1 MLTSTVNSMLFTIR
15 KLQRGDKDPI
25 RYILEETNVF
35 TSDEIDIAVELI
47 DIFLDDPKQQDY
59 HIYTGIDEQNN
70 VVGYVCVGPTP
81 LTEGTFDLYWIVV
94 KPSVHGKGF
103 GRQLL
108 QKAEQFA
115 EERNGRLL
123 IAETS
128 SLPKYEPTRTFYDK
142 NHYVEISRIKD
153 YYRSGDDLIIYGK
166 YLSQSG
172 GS

>member
-1 MLTSTVNSMLFTIR
+1 MCIGADTLITIR
-15 KLQRGDKDPI
+15 KLLRDDKDPI
-25 RYILEETNVF
+25 RHILEETNVF
-35 TSDEIDIAVELI
+35 TSDEITIAIELI
-47 DIFLDDPKQQDY
+47 DVFLDDPKQKDY
-59 HIYTGIDEQNN
+59 YLYTSITEQNE

-108 QKAEQFA
+108 QMA
-115 EERNGRLL
+115 EEFVKEHNGRLL

-128 SLPKYEPTRTFYDK
+128 SQPKYESTRMFYSK
-142 NHYVEISRIKD
+142 NSYTEISRIKD
-153 YYRSGDDLIIYGK
+153 YYRPSDDLIIYGK

-172 GS
+172 GL